1 MAHHSVIES
10 SKKRVDK
17 NGTSQSFYLKK
28 SEKDRA
34 DAIIKK
40 HKLDRRDFYHNCV
53 MNQVKAAEGIDK
65 EAAEKEKE

>member
-1 MAHHSVIES
+1 MIDPVIES

-17 NGTSQSFYLKK
+17 SSTSQSFDLKK

-53 MNQVKAAEGIDK
+53 MSQVKAAEVADK
-65 EAAEKEKE
+65 EAAAE